1 MKCNLIIPIN
11 EKHMKWSK
19 KNNRL
24 ELVLN
29 FNSQTELAL
38 LFLKIAQLA
47 DDANHHPDV
56 EVINCSTLILRLFTH
71 DEGSITDKD
80 YSLANEIEKLI

>member
-1 MKCNLIIPIN
+1 
-11 EKHMKWSK
+11 MKWSK

-47 DDANHHPDV
+47 DDANHHPDA
-56 EVINCSTLILRLFTH
+56 EVINCSTLILRLTTH